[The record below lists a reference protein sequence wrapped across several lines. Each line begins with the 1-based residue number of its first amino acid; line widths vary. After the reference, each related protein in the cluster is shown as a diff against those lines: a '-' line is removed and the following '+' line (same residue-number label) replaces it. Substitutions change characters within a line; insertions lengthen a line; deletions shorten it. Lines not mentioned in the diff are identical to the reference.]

1 MANTSR
7 SLLDLGVLIKFLL
20 QLPVRLLNTA
30 TTLSKNALYMMTLVL
45 FADYLYLRN
54 QILKRQYKQL
64 TGRLYV
70 PLHNRLGELVGSAT
84 YLSLPSPNTTRSIR
98 MASGSSGASIGGALG
113 EEEESGSLI
122 NYNGRRN

>member
-1 MANTSR
+1 MVRFIDIA
-7 SLLDLGVLIKFLL
+7 VLIKFIL

-70 PLHNRLGELVGSAT
+70 PLHSRLGELVGSAT

-98 MASGSSGASIGGALG
+98 M
-113 EEEESGSLI
+113 EEEESGALI
-122 NYNGRRN
+122 NYNGG